1 MLAIDTDVL
10 VRLPSRN
17 DTRQAFAADQAI
29 TKGASVSH
37 LVLAEATRF
46 LGAVSARSPK
56 QMIAALGF
64 SACLVLEIARK
75 AGQLRSP
82 HLPRHLPGCPGHR
95 RCSQVTRWCDRE
107 WARSLAASDTQVLA
121 PEVDP
126 ST

>member
-17 DTRQAFAADQAI
+17 DNRQAFAADQAI

-64 SACLVLEIARK
+64 SACLVLEIAARP
-75 AGQLRSP
+75 ANCA
-82 HLPRHLPGCPGHR
+82 RHICQGTCR
-95 RCSQVTRWCDRE
+95 V
-107 WARSLAASDTQVLA
+107 ARGTDAAA
-121 PEVDP
+121 R
-126 ST
+126 